1 MKEITAHADIMQ
13 LVSSFYSRI
22 RKHETLGPIFNTIL
36 PTDAIW
42 EKHLEKLTD
51 FWETN
56 LFHVIKFKGNP
67 MEAHQRTD
75 KANEYKISQDHFYL
89 WLMLWNKNIDS
100 QFFGEKAKL
109 AKEKARRLSTH
120 LFVNVQKK
128 QTKNY

>member
-1 MKEITAHADIMQ
+1 MKEITARADIMQ

-22 RKHETLGPIFNTIL
+22 RTHEMLGPIFNTML

-42 EKHLEKLTD
+42 ERHLEKLTD

-75 KANEYKISQDHFYL
+75 KANGYKISQDHFYE

-100 QFFGEKAKL
+100 KFFGEKAEL
-109 AKEKARRLSTH
+109 EK
-120 LFVNVQKK
+120 
-128 QTKNY
+128 